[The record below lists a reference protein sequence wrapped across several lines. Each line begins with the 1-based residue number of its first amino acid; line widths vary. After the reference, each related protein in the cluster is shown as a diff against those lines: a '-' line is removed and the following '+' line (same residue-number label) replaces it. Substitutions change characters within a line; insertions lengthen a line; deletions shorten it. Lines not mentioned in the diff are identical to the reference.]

1 MHLDNDNTPPTPSTP
16 SESANRA
23 PISVERWRRIV
34 GLVEVAIDLE
44 PPLRG
49 AYLETVTQKD
59 PELKRQVHR
68 MLRHFGM
75 DGWLDVP
82 TPEPGSGKEKALDAE
97 RIGPYRLLKVLGR
110 GGMGVVYLAERR
122 DQQFE
127 RKVAVKIISAGQET
141 PIVHQRFLSE
151 RQILARFDHP
161 NIARLFEGGTTVD
174 GRPFFV
180 LEYVDGLPLDV
191 HCETHHL
198 TLEERLRLFFDVCS
212 AVAYAHQNLVV
223 HRDLKP
229 SNILVDREN
238 KPKLL
243 DFGIAKLLDP
253 SAMPFEL
260 EPTRTTLRPMTPS
273 YAAPEQIGGGQI
285 TTATDVYALGVLL
298 YKILT
303 GRLPF
308 EINGQ
313 LPTEQILELQKKEP
327 TRPSQ
332 VLASALQEGMV
343 PATWAN
349 QDVSRVIRNLR
360 GDLDN
365 IVKKALRFESDQ
377 RYTSVSRLTDDLR
390 HFEQGE
396 PVTAT
401 RDTPLYSLKK
411 FVRRYRWVV
420 GGTLLV
426 LATLLSFSLITRH
439 HAATAA
445 RERDKAEESARD
457 VRLTRDFLAGLL
469 QVADGISQA
478 DNKVPLDSLLD
489 QGLLRLQSGEVQ
501 NAAVRVELFAVLAE
515 SYESLRNYRQAAFAW
530 QQAAKLAEEQ
540 DRPGAELRHWHLKA
554 AYAWQVAA
562 DFPAALPELEA
573 ARRHSSPAE
582 QLQIDLYLL
591 DMDSQLEDYDS
602 FLRRANL
609 LLGRLEDQPANDLIW
624 ASVLSSYVAIREYH
638 GATEEALQL
647 GERLLSHIEAHD
659 RDAAWKPLQLR
670 HLATLAKIH
679 LHLGDPEK
687 ALAVT
692 ERGIRLEDPGP
703 GQRFHAGL
711 LLRRVDRA
719 HLYLL
724 LDQHDKVER
733 ETQWIE
739 SELAKLSTLDV
750 SDPRIRFLTAK
761 VHLLQAELALRR
773 GQNAKDR
780 ALAALE
786 LLEPLHRELSKTY
799 VDYALFR
806 ALMIL
811 DRRQEAETLA
821 QSLAS
826 RGLRSPE
833 FLKLAHEAGIHP
845 EEKAID
851 WKIELPPWIQRRL
864 ANPTSLPSL

>member
-1 MHLDNDNTPPTPSTP
+1 MGTDNHSDPQTPSSP
-16 SESANRA
+16 SELARRT
-23 PISVERWRRIV
+23 PISVDRWRRIV
-34 GLVEVAIDLE
+34 GLVEVAIDLD

-82 TPEPGSGKEKALDAE
+82 TPEAGSGGQKALDAD

-110 GGMGVVYLAERR
+110 GGMGVVYLADRR

-127 RKVAVKIISAGQET
+127 RQVAVKIIGAGQET

-191 HCETHHL
+191 HCETHQL
-198 TLEERLRLFFDVCS
+198 SLEERLHLFLDVCS

-229 SNILVDREN
+229 SNILVDRDN

-273 YAAPEQIGGGQI
+273 YAAPEQIAGGQI

-313 LPTEQILELQKKEP
+313 APTDQILELQKREP
-327 TRPSQ
+327 PRPSQ
-332 VLASALQEGMV
+332 ILANALREGSV
-343 PATWAN
+343 PSTWAG
-349 QDVSRVIRNLR
+349 QDLHKVLRHLR

-365 IVKKALRFESDQ
+365 IVRKALRFEPDL

-390 HFEQGE
+390 RYEQGE

-411 FVRRYRWVV
+411 FVQRYRWVV
-420 GGTLLV
+420 TGTSLLLITLL
-426 LATLLSFSLITRH
+426 TFSLVTRR
-439 HAATAA
+439 HAAIAA

-469 QVADGISQA
+469 QVADGISHL
-478 DNKVPLDSLLD
+478 DDKVPLNSLLD
-489 QGLLRLQSGEVQ
+489 QGLQRLQSGEVQ
-501 NAAVRVELFAVLAE
+501 NAAVRADLYAVLAE
-515 SYESLRNYRQAAFAW
+515 SYESLRNFRQAAYSW

-540 DRPGAELRHWHLKA
+540 SRPSDELRHLHLKA
-554 AYAWQVAA
+554 AYAWQVATE
-562 DFPAALPELEA
+562 FEAAMPELEA
-573 ARRHSSPAE
+573 ARKHSEPAE
-582 QLQIDLYLL
+582 QLRIDLFLI
-591 DMDSQLEDYDS
+591 DMDSQLEDLDS
-602 FLRRANL
+602 FQRRANEL
-609 LLGRLEDQPANDLIW
+609 LARLEDKPEHDLIW
-624 ASVLSSYVAIREYH
+624 VWVLSTYISFKEVL
-638 GATEEALQL
+638 GTGEEVFQL
-647 GERLLSHIEAHD
+647 GERLHAFMEAH
-659 RDAAWKPLQLR
+659 KNNVSLQPIFRR
-670 HLATLAKIH
+670 HLSVMAKIH
-679 LHLGDPEK
+679 FHSGRIDK
-687 ALAVT
+687 AIELAD
-692 ERGIRLEDPGP
+692 RSLSLETLTSGE
-703 GQRFHAGL
+703 RFHAGKL
-711 LLRRVDRA
+711 LLRIDRA
-719 HLYLL
+719 RFHL
-724 LDQHDKVER
+724 HAGRTEEVEQ
-733 ETQWIE
+733 ETRWIQG
-739 SELAKLSTLDV
+739 ELAKLSALDTLD
-750 SDPRIRFLTAK
+750 PRVPYLTAK
-761 VHLLQAELALRR
+761 VHLLRAELARQQGLRADKEA
-773 GQNAKDR
+773 Q
-780 ALAALE
+780 AALD
-786 LLEPLHRELSKTY
+786 LLEPLHQKLGKTY
-799 VDYALFR
+799 VDVLYFR
-806 ALMIL
+806 ALL
-811 DRRQEAETLA
+811 LLGRRLEAEA
-821 QSLAS
+821 MAHSLAS
-826 RGLRSPE
+826 RGICSPE
-833 FLKLAHEAGIHP
+833 FQRLAREAGFQP
-845 EEKAID
+845 ETKRVD
-851 WKIELPPWIQRRL
+851 LSLELPPWLEKKL
-864 ANPTSLPSL
+864 AHPPG

>member
-1 MHLDNDNTPPTPSTP
+1 MSPENDSEPRTPSTP
-16 SESANRA
+16 SEPSRRA
-23 PISVERWRRIV
+23 PISVDRWRRIV

-82 TPEPGSGKEKALDAE
+82 TPEPGSGSQKALDAE

-110 GGMGVVYLAERR
+110 GGMGVVYLADRR
-122 DQQFE
+122 DQLFE
-127 RKVAVKIISAGQET
+127 RQVAVKIIGAGQET

-198 TLEERLRLFFDVCS
+198 TLEERLHLFFDVCS

-229 SNILVDREN
+229 SNILVDRDN

-273 YAAPEQIGGGQI
+273 YAAPEQIAGGQI
-285 TTATDVYALGVLL
+285 TTATDTFALGILL

-313 LPTEQILELQKKEP
+313 LPTEQILELQRKEP
-327 TRPSQ
+327 PRPSQ
-332 VLASALQEGMV
+332 VLANALQEGMV
-343 PATWAN
+343 PATWAG
-349 QDVSRVIRNLR
+349 QDISKVIRQLR

-365 IVKKALRFESDQ
+365 IVRKALRFEPDQ

-390 HFEQGE
+390 RFEQGE

-411 FVRRYRWVV
+411 FVLRYRWVV
-420 GGTLLV
+420 GSTLLV
-426 LATLLSFSLITRH
+426 VVTLLSFSLVTRH

-457 VRLTRDFLAGLL
+457 ARLTRDFLAGLL
-469 QVADGISQA
+469 QVADGISQS

-501 NAAVRVELFAVLAE
+501 NAAARVELFAVLAE

-540 DRPGAELRHWHLKA
+540 GRPSAELRHWHFKA

-573 ARRHSSPAE
+573 ARKHSSPAE

-591 DMDSQLEDYDS
+591 EMDAQIDNYDS
-602 FLRRANL
+602 FRSRANL
-609 LLGRLEDQPANDLIW
+609 LFRQLPDEPANDLIW
-624 ASVLSSYVAIREYH
+624 ASALSTCVAIREYQ
-638 GATEEALQL
+638 GAIEEAAQL
-647 GERLLSHIEAHD
+647 GEGLLAVIEAHD
-659 RDAAWKPLQLR
+659 GDAAWQSLQLR
-670 HLATLAKIH
+670 HLANMAKVH
-679 LHLGDPEK
+679 LHLGDLEK
-687 ALAVT
+687 ALAMT
-692 ERGIRLEDPGP
+692 ERGIQLEDPGP
-703 GQRFHAGL
+703 GQRFHAGW

-719 HLYLL
+719 RLYLL
-724 LDQHDKVER
+724 LDRHEKFEE
-733 ETQWIE
+733 ETRWIE
-739 SELAKLSTLDV
+739 GELTKLSALDAA
-750 SDPRIRFLTAK
+750 DPRIRFLAAK
-761 VHLLQAELALRR
+761 IRLLRTEMALRR
-773 GQNAKDR
+773 GQNPREK

-786 LLEPLHRELSKTY
+786 LLEPLHRELGKTY
-799 VDYALFR
+799 VDYAYFR

-811 DRRQEAETLA
+811 DRRQEAEPVAL
-821 QSLAS
+821 SLAK
-826 RGLRSPE
+826 RGLRRPE
-833 FLKLAHEAGIHP
+833 FLQEAQTAGFRIEV
-845 EEKAID
+845 EEVD
-851 WKIELPPWIQRRL
+851 WKIELPPWIQQRL
-864 ANPTSLPSL
+864 VTATPRPSR

>member
-1 MHLDNDNTPPTPSTP
+1 MSPEHDSEPRTPSTP
-16 SESANRA
+16 SEPSRRA

-82 TPEPGSGKEKALDAE
+82 TPEPGSGSQRALDAE

-110 GGMGVVYLAERR
+110 GGMGVVYLADRR

-127 RKVAVKIISAGQET
+127 RQVAVKIIGAGQET

-198 TLEERLRLFFDVCS
+198 TLEERLHLFFDVCS

-229 SNILVDREN
+229 SNILVDRDN

-273 YAAPEQIGGGQI
+273 YAAPEQIAGGQI

-308 EINGQ
+308 EISGQ
-313 LPTEQILELQKKEP
+313 LPTEQILELQRKEP
-327 TRPSQ
+327 PRPSQ
-332 VLASALQEGMV
+332 VLANAQQEGIV
-343 PATWAN
+343 PATWAG
-349 QDVSRVIRNLR
+349 QDISKVIRHLR

-365 IVKKALRFESDQ
+365 IVRKALRFEPDQ
-377 RYTSVSRLTDDLR
+377 RYTSVSRFTDDLR
-390 HFEQGE
+390 RFEQGE

-411 FVRRYRWVV
+411 FVLRYRWVV

-426 LATLLSFSLITRH
+426 LVTLLSFALVTRR

-457 VRLTRDFLAGLL
+457 ARLTRDFLAGLL
-469 QVADGISQA
+469 QVADGISQS
-478 DNKVPLDSLLD
+478 DNKVPLDALLD

-501 NAAVRVELFAVLAE
+501 NAAARVELFAVLAE

-540 DRPGAELRHWHLKA
+540 GRPGAELRHWHLKA
-554 AYAWQVAA
+554 AYAWQVTT

-582 QLQIDLYLL
+582 QLQIDLHLL
-591 DMDSQLEDYDS
+591 DMDAHLEDNES
-602 FLRRANL
+602 FRRRANL
-609 LLGRLEDQPANDLIW
+609 LLGQLEDQPANDLIW
-624 ASVLSSYVAIREYH
+624 ASVLSTYVTIRDSQ
-638 GATEEALQL
+638 GATEEAAQL
-647 GERLLSHIEAHD
+647 GERLLSLIERHGQ
-659 RDAAWKPLQLR
+659 DAAWQPLQQR
-670 HLATLAKIH
+670 HLGTMAKVH
-679 LHLGDPEK
+679 LHLGDLEK
-687 ALAVT
+687 ALVMT
-692 ERGIRLEDPGP
+692 EWGIQLEDPGP
-703 GQRFHAGL
+703 GERFHAGL

-719 HLYLL
+719 RLYVL
-724 LDQHDKVER
+724 LDRDDKGEQEIR
-733 ETQWIE
+733 WIE
-739 SELAKLSTLDV
+739 GELAKLSALDAA
-750 SDPRIRFLTAK
+750 DPRIRFLTAK
-761 VHLLQAELALRR
+761 IHLLHAELALRR
-773 GQNAKDR
+773 GQNPKEKAM
-780 ALAALE
+780 AALE
-786 LLEPLHRELSKTY
+786 LLEPLHRELGKTY
-799 VDYALFR
+799 VDFAYFR

-811 DRRQEAETLA
+811 DRRQEAEPLA
-821 QSLAS
+821 LSLAE
-826 RGLRSPE
+826 RGLRDPE
-833 FLKLAHEAGIHP
+833 FLQLAHAAGFHP
-845 EEKAID
+845 EMKAVD
-851 WKIELPPWIQRRL
+851 WKIDLPPWMERRL
-864 ANPTSLPSL
+864 ASLAPKTSR